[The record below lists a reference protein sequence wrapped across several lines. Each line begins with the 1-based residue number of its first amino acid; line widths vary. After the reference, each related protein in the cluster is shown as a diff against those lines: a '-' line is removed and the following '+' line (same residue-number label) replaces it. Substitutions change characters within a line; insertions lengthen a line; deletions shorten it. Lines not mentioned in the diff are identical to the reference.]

1 MAGVAT
7 ALELFPEAVRSV
19 FERWTALNLA
29 VSHNWGDGDSLS
41 KREELITNCC
51 GGFMNGK
58 KIDPTEV
65 EDFLDGYML
74 ANYTTE
80 ADDESPKEVSYLLCR
95 IYDLLAAGQ
104 LEEAQNLLA
113 SPIASLD
120 KCVKAPNFDS
130 DAEESSAGESGDDDD
145 EMEEEPKVEEKVTL
159 TEEQQADVDDGWGVV
174 VKSNKG
180 RTKMV

>member
-80 ADDESPKEVSYLLCR
+80 ADDESPKEVPCQPAPLRPLACSMALLRGAC
-95 IYDLLAAGQ
+95 AGVRG
-104 LEEAQNLLA
+104 
-113 SPIASLD
+113 
-120 KCVKAPNFDS
+120 C
-130 DAEESSAGESGDDDD
+130 SAGSGSRW
-145 EMEEEPKVEEKVTL
+145 EASV
-159 TEEQQADVDDGWGVV
+159 GWGH
-174 VKSNKG
+174 
-180 RTKMV
+180 